1 MRLIRQIT
9 LFLREGTADK
19 VYEVDLCEAG
29 DGEFVVNFR
38 YGRRGTTLREGTKTT
53 FPVSR
58 PEAEDVYAKLVDSKT
73 RKGYS
78 TTSPETGQASADGNV
93 RADGAEPTRSIAKD
107 PRARRVLRYL
117 KAAAL
122 GNDEPAEGWTLSRI
136 LWRAGE
142 MALHEAAPYLAKIAA
157 TGDDMHDVS
166 LAWALGRCGDES
178 SADAL
183 QDLLATTKSEPAKRF
198 AEAGLL
204 QLLDAGDREDL
215 LRKRIDRKR

>member
-9 LFLREGTADK
+9 LYLREGTADK

-53 FPVSR
+53 FPVDR
-58 PEAEDVYAKLVDSKT
+58 AEAEDVYEKLVESKT
-73 RKGYS
+73 VKGYS
-78 TTSPETGQASADGNV
+78 TAQPEEGPAPISRKRGD
-93 RADGAEPTRSIAKD
+93 DDEEKPRSIAND

-117 KAAAL
+117 KTAAL
-122 GNDEPAEGWTLSRI
+122 GDDAPSEGWSLSRI

-142 MALHEAAPYLAKIAA
+142 MGLREAAPYLGKIAA

-166 LAWALGRCGDES
+166 LAWALGR
-178 SADAL
+178 
-183 QDLLATTKSEPAKRF
+183 
-198 AEAGLL
+198 
-204 QLLDAGDREDL
+204 
-215 LRKRIDRKR
+215 